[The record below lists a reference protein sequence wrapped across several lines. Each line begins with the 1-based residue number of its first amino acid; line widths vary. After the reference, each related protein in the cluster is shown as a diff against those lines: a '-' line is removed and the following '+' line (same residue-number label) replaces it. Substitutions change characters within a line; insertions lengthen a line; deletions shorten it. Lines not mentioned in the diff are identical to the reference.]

1 MNNQNFTDICLKV
14 LKGLNKDAVAK
25 FSSNYLIVGSSTDCD
40 VILGGFDEEERFF
53 EISLTD
59 GQLFIRVL
67 HKRLAINGRKVKPSG
82 KLIPYEL
89 YQLISIDDCYVA
101 VGNTE
106 AEWPNDIISPDYID
120 SLTNKS
126 SFLPNLSTL
135 KDFNFLPQSNNQKIF
150 AILAA
155 FVSIGGIFLYTL
167 QPHNID
173 EFNTNIKVT
182 EKSNLTHTFK
192 VVPPKPK
199 SKEDLEQEQI
209 KSLAYGLL
217 QTYGV
222 NRIDL
227 DFNDNGILYARGY
240 VGSNSK
246 WERAKASILEDI
258 DAIKEIN
265 TDNIET
271 FKERVLKL
279 NTLLQKDGLKRNL
292 KLKTDP
298 EHNTVTITGE
308 LTNAS
313 SKKWKAIKDTFDS
326 RYSGYP
332 AIKSR
337 VTDIENNLKL
347 SIRGV
352 SIGKTKYFTS
362 TSGKKYMVGSDLGN
376 GFRVLKIEVD
386 KITLLFDGSEI
397 TIFYND
403 GSENKVNTI

>member
-1 MNNQNFTDICLKV
+1 MRYIIIIFISMLSSQDTQTDTSFESGGT
-14 LKGLNKDAVAK
+14 KGSIGTV
-25 FSSNYLIVGSSTDCD
+25 T
-40 VILGGFDEEERFF
+40 
-53 EISLTD
+53 
-59 GQLFIRVL
+59 
-67 HKRLAINGRKVKPSG
+67 INGQVYNQLSLRPEIPIG
-82 KLIPYEL
+82 KLGVGLDIYL
-89 YQLISIDDCYVA
+89 Y
-101 VGNTE
+101 
-106 AEWPNDIISPDYID
+106 
-120 SLTNKS
+120 
-126 SFLPNLSTL
+126 
-135 KDFNFLPQSNNQKIF
+135 
-150 AILAA
+150 
-155 FVSIGGIFLYTL
+155 
-167 QPHNID
+167 
-173 EFNTNIKVT
+173 
-182 EKSNLTHTFK
+182 
-192 VVPPKPK
+192 
-199 SKEDLEQEQI
+199 
-209 KSLAYGLL
+209 
-217 QTYGV
+217 
-222 NRIDL
+222 
-227 DFNDNGILYARGY
+227 FNDNGILYARGY

-403 GSENKVNTI
+403 ESENKVNTI